1 MAPQLKLSVI
11 VPVGPGDRAWPGLL
25 HDLRVLQG
33 DAEILLVAASGE
45 SPADFRPG
53 EYGLRV
59 PARWL
64 ESRAGRAAQQNTGA
78 RAARGEMLWFLHAD
92 SRLPAETVAAAARFR
107 DAAALGYFRLGF
119 LGDGPAATRLN
130 ALGAGLRSR
139 WLGLPFG
146 DQGFMLAAATFARL
160 GGFDESLA
168 GGEDHALV
176 WLARRLGLSLVDLRT
191 PVFSSARRY
200 REQGW
205 TRTTLRHAGLT
216 VAQALRFHAA
226 ARRKA
231 AARGPGA

>member
-25 HDLRVLQG
+25 HDLQALEAE
-33 DAEILLVAASGE
+33 AEILLVAAAGE
-45 SPADFRPG
+45 APPDFRPG
-53 EYGLRV
+53 DFGLRV

-64 ESRAGRAAQQNTGA
+64 QSPVGRARQQNAGA
-78 RAARGEMLWFLHAD
+78 SAAQGEMLWFLHAD
-92 SRLPAETVAAAARFR
+92 SRLPVETVATAARFNH
-107 DAAALGYFRLGF
+107 AAALGYFRLGY
-119 LGDGPAATRLN
+119 LDDGPRAARLN

-139 WLGLPFG
+139 WLKLPFG
-146 DQGFMLAAATFARL
+146 DQGFMLARATFARL
-160 GGFDESLA
+160 GGFDESLS

-176 WLARRLGLSLVDLRT
+176 WLARRLGLALIDLRA

-216 VAQALRFHAA
+216 LAQAWRFRAAARRHAA
-226 ARRKA
+226 ARR
-231 AARGPGA
+231 PGA